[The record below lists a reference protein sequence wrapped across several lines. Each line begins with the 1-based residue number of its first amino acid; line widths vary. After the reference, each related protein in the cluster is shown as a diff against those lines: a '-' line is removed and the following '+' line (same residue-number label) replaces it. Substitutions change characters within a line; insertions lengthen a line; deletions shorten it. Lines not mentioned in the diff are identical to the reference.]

1 MTRFTRA
8 DLDKVKLEMNGKTYE
23 IGSGS
28 LKLSEL
34 SGKSYSIKKT
44 RDGKIYAYDK
54 INHHVYRTH

>member
-8 DLDKVKLEMNGKTYE
+8 DLDKKELVINGKTYR

-34 SGKSYSIKKT
+34 SGKFYSTKT
-44 RDGKIYAYDK
+44 TKDGKIYAYDK
-54 INHHVYRTH
+54 INN